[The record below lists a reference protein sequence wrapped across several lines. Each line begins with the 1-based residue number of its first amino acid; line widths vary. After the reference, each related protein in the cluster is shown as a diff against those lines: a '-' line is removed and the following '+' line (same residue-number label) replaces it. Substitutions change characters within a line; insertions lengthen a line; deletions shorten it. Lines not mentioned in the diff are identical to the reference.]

1 MQALRNIGIIGK
13 ITMLEGARK
22 QVFHVLMLFA
32 VFLIFGS
39 ATLAKFDRHVQMK
52 MLNDLCLFSV
62 FLVSAV
68 VAITLTVTG
77 IPGETEQKTVYPVIA
92 KPVARWQFVC
102 GKYAGAMGTVAI
114 GMAVMAATF
123 SFLQIFYMGHL
134 DAALFYV
141 LPFLFLETAILA
153 ALALWLSTLTSWPL
167 AWFLSVLLC
176 LLGNLKF
183 PLYASLMARPQS
195 GFNRLMIVGLYHLLP
210 NLESFNFK
218 DALVHHLTVPS
229 AYLWQT
235 TAYGLCYTAAL
246 LTLASMSFARK
257 EL

>member
-1 MQALRNIGIIGK
+1 
-13 ITMLEGARK
+13 MLEGARK

-32 VFLIFGS
+32 IFLIFGS

-62 FLVSAV
+62 FLVSSV

-114 GMAVMAATF
+114 GMGVMAATF
-123 SFLQIFYMGHL
+123 SFLQVFYMGRL

-176 LLGNLKF
+176 LLGNVKF
-183 PLYASLMARPQS
+183 PLYASLMARPQN

-229 AYLWQT
+229 AYVWQT
-235 TAYGLCYTAAL
+235 AAYGLCYTAAL

>member
-1 MQALRNIGIIGK
+1 MQALRSIGIIGR
-13 ITMLEGARK
+13 ITMQEGARK

-39 ATLAKFDRHVQMK
+39 ATLAKFDQHVQMK
-52 MLNDLCLFSV
+52 MLNDLCIFSV
-62 FLVSAV
+62 FLISAI

-92 KPVARWQFVC
+92 KPVTRWQFVC

-114 GMAVMAATF
+114 GMGVMAAAF
-123 SFLQIFYMGHL
+123 SFLQVFYMGHL
-134 DAALFYV
+134 DPALFYV

-176 LLGNLKF
+176 LLGNVKF
-183 PLYASLMARPQS
+183 PLYASLTAGRQP
-195 GFNRLMIVGLYHLLP
+195 GFSRVLIEVLYHLLP

-218 DALVHHLTVPS
+218 DALVHHLSVPG

-235 TAYGLCYTAAL
+235 AAYGVFYTAAL

>member
-1 MQALRNIGIIGK
+1 MQTLRNIGIIGR

-39 ATLAKFDRHVQMK
+39 AALAKFDRHVQMK

-62 FLVSAV
+62 FLVSSI
-68 VAITLTVTG
+68 VAITITVTG
-77 IPGETEQKTVYPVIA
+77 LPGEMEQKTIYPVIA

-123 SFLQIFYMGHL
+123 VFLQMAYMGHV
-134 DAALFYV
+134 DAAMLYV
-141 LPFLFLETAILA
+141 LPFLFLETAVLA
-153 ALALWLSTLTSWPL
+153 AMALWLSSWASWPL

-176 LLGNLKF
+176 FLGNVKF
-183 PLYASLMARPQS
+183 PLYASLSARPQS
-195 GFNRLMIVGLYHLLP
+195 GLNRVLIAGLYHLLP

-218 DALVHHLTVPS
+218 DALVHHLSVPS

-235 TAYGLCYTAAL
+235 AAYGLCYTAAL
-246 LTLASMSFARK
+246 LTLASLTFARK

>member
-1 MQALRNIGIIGK
+1 MQALRNVGIIGR

-39 ATLAKFDRHVQMK
+39 AALAKFDQHVQMK
-52 MLNDLCLFSV
+52 MLDDLCLFSV
-62 FLVSAV
+62 FLVSSV
-68 VAITLTVTG
+68 VAITITVTG
-77 IPGETEQKTVYPVIA
+77 IPGEREQKTIYPIIA

-114 GMAVMAATF
+114 GLAIMAVTF
-123 SFLQIFYMGHL
+123 AFLQFFYMGHL
-134 DAALFYV
+134 DSAMFYV
-141 LPFLFLETAILA
+141 LPFLFLETAVLA
-153 ALALWLSTLTSWPL
+153 ALALWLSTWASWPL

-176 LLGNLKF
+176 LLGNVKF
-183 PLYASLMARPQS
+183 PLYASLMAKPQS
-195 GFNRLMIVGLYHLLP
+195 GFNRVVIGTLYHLLP

-218 DALVHHLTVPS
+218 DAMVHHLQVPN

-235 TAYGLCYTAAL
+235 AAYGIFYTAAL
-246 LTLASMSFARK
+246 LTLASLTFARK

>member
-1 MQALRNIGIIGK
+1 MQPFRNIGIIGR

-39 ATLAKFDRHVQMK
+39 ASLAKFDQHVQMK
-52 MLNDLCLFSV
+52 MLDDLCIFCV
-62 FLVSAV
+62 FLVSSI
-68 VAITLTVTG
+68 VAITITVTG
-77 IPGETEQKTVYPVIA
+77 IPGEREQKTVYPVMA

-114 GMAVMAATF
+114 GIAVMAATF
-123 SFLQIFYMGHL
+123 TFLQIYYMGHI
-134 DAALFYV
+134 DWAIFYV
-141 LPFLFLETAILA
+141 LPFLYLETAILA
-153 ALALWLSTLTSWPL
+153 AMALWLSTWASWPL

-183 PLYASLMARPQS
+183 PLYDSLMTHQQS
-195 GFNRLMIVGLYHLLP
+195 AFNRVMITTIYHLLP

-218 DALVHHLTVPS
+218 DALVHHLTVPNT
-229 AYLWQT
+229 YLWQT
-235 TAYGLCYTAAL
+235 AAYGLFYTAAL
-246 LTLASMSFARK
+246 LTLASLTFARK

>member
-1 MQALRNIGIIGK
+1 MQTLRNIGIIGR

-39 ATLAKFDRHVQMK
+39 AALAKFDQHVQMK
-52 MLNDLCLFSV
+52 MLNDLCLVSV
-62 FLVSAV
+62 FVVSSI
-68 VAITLTVTG
+68 VAITITVTG
-77 IPGETEQKTVYPVIA
+77 IPGEQEQKTIYPVIA

-123 SFLQIFYMGHL
+123 TFLQLAYMGHL
-134 DAALFYV
+134 DPAMFYV

-153 ALALWLSTLTSWPL
+153 AMALWLSTWASWPL

-176 LLGNLKF
+176 LLGNVKF
-183 PLYASLMARPQS
+183 PLYESLTSHPQN
-195 GFNRLMIVGLYHLLP
+195 GFNRLMIAGLYHLLP

-218 DALVHHLTVPS
+218 DALVHHLTVPN

-235 TAYGLCYTAAL
+235 AAYGLCYTAAL
-246 LTLASMSFARK
+246 LTLASLTFARK

>member
-1 MQALRNIGIIGK
+1 MQTLRNISIIGR

-39 ATLAKFDRHVQMK
+39 ASLAKFDRHVQMK

-62 FLVSAV
+62 FLVSAI
-68 VAITLTVTG
+68 VAITITVTG
-77 IPGETEQKTVYPVIA
+77 IPGEQEQKTIYPVIA

-123 SFLQIFYMGHL
+123 TFLQIAYMGHL
-134 DAALFYV
+134 DPAMFYV

-153 ALALWLSTLTSWPL
+153 AMALWLSTWASWPL

-176 LLGNLKF
+176 LLGNVKF
-183 PLYASLMARPQS
+183 PLYAALTAQHQNPVTHA
-195 GFNRLMIVGLYHLLP
+195 LIVGLYHLLP

-218 DALVHHLTVPS
+218 DALVHHLTVPN

-235 TAYGLCYTAAL
+235 AAYGICYTAAL
-246 LTLASMSFARK
+246 LTLASLTFARK

>member
-1 MQALRNIGIIGK
+1 MQAMRNIGIIGR

-39 ATLAKFDRHVQMK
+39 ATLAKFDQHVQMK

-62 FLVSAV
+62 FLVSSV
-68 VAITLTVTG
+68 VAITVTVTG
-77 IPGETEQKTVYPVIA
+77 IPGEQEQKTVYPVIA

-114 GMAVMAATF
+114 GMAVMAVTF
-123 SFLQIFYMGHL
+123 SFLQVFYLGHL
-134 DAALFYV
+134 DPAMFYV
-141 LPFLFLETAILA
+141 LPFLFLETALLA
-153 ALALWLSTLTSWPL
+153 AIALWLSTWASWPL

-183 PLYASLMARPQS
+183 PLYASLMARPQN
-195 GFNRLMIVGLYHLLP
+195 GFNRMMISALYHLLP

-218 DALVHHLTVPS
+218 DAMVHHLTVPG

-235 TAYGLCYTAAL
+235 AAYGICYTAAM
-246 LTLASMSFARK
+246 LTLASLTFARK

>member
-1 MQALRNIGIIGK
+1 MQALRNIGIIGR

-32 VFLIFGS
+32 IFLIFGS

-62 FLVSAV
+62 FLISAV
-68 VAITLTVTG
+68 VAITLAVTG

-102 GKYAGAMGTVAI
+102 GKYSGAMGTVAI
-114 GMAVMAATF
+114 GMGVMAATF
-123 SFLQIFYMGHL
+123 AFLQVFYMGRL

-153 ALALWLSTLTSWPL
+153 ALALCLSTLTSWPL
-167 AWFLSVLLC
+167 AWLLSVLLC
-176 LLGNLKF
+176 LLGNVKF
-183 PLYASLMARPQS
+183 PLYASLTARPQN
-195 GFNRLMIVGLYHLLP
+195 GFNRLMIGALYHLLP

-235 TAYGLCYTAAL
+235 AAYGVCYTAAL